1 MEFKL
6 RKIISTIEETHIEG
20 GKNIP
25 SHPRIGLVAVVISNP
40 YAGKYVE
47 DLVPMTRAGVEL
59 GKELAVRLV
68 DLLGGPDAVQAYSKA
83 ALVGIAG
90 ELEHGSA
97 VVHTKTFGDCLRRE
111 AHGDA
116 GVASTEKR
124 GGVGEPI
131 DLSIKGKMVADQRP
145 YHQTFTFRVADAP
158 FPDEMVIIMAGATA
172 GRPLSRLI
180 SREEEDE
187 ILVQI

>member
-1 MEFKL
+1 MEFTIRKL
-6 RKIISTIEETHIEG
+6 VSTIEETRVEG
-20 GKNIP
+20 GRDIP
-25 SHPRIGLVAVVISNP
+25 GRPRIGVVAAVITNP
-40 YAGKYVE
+40 YAGKFVE
-47 DLVPMTRAGVEL
+47 DLVPMTIAGVDL
-59 GKELAVRLV
+59 GKDLAVRLV
-68 DLLGGPDAVQAYSKA
+68 DLLGGTVQAYSKA

-124 GGVGEPI
+124 GAMGEPI
-131 DLSIKGKMVADQRP
+131 DLSIKGKMVANQRP
-145 YHQTFTFRVADAP
+145 YHQTFTLRIADAP
-158 FPDEMVIIMAGATA
+158 FPDEMVIVVAGATA

-180 SREEEDE
+180 TLEEEDK
-187 ILVQI
+187 ILAQV